1 MYDQSACTH
10 FSGIF
15 DAKDSHFQL
24 SICPRHRDEFGIRWL
39 CNSPA
44 DKGTKKHVYLPYQ
57 WDNFILILSCSF
69 KASKYI
75 SECWP
80 R

>member
-24 SICPRHRDEFGIRWL
+24 SICPRRRDEFGIRWL

-44 DKGTKKHVYLPYQ
+44 DKGYQ
-57 WDNFILILSCSF
+57 KACLLTISMGQLHFDFILFL
-69 KASKYI
+69 
-75 SECWP
+75 
-80 R
+80 